1 MLMVIYD
8 LDEDQAFELLKWRS
22 QTDNIK
28 IRVLAEQLRTELPT
42 LARDRIENLR
52 SVCDN
57 ALMMRRTSTS
67 TSTGDGSPSVPN
79 DVC

>member
-67 TSTGDGSPSVPN
+67 TSTGNGSPSVPN